1 MNDKIC
7 FWQAD
12 KHRSLLQ
19 IDIIILGECN
29 QACPKYPNN
38 FTYLAISPE
47 KHGGE
52 VDFLAADKQKKF
64 LQVDSIT
71 LGVHSQACPKYPKQ
85 QV

>member
-1 MNDKIC
+1 MINFVFGKQINIEVFYKLILS
-7 FWQAD
+7 FWVSVTRHAQ
-12 KHRSLLQ
+12 STQ
-19 IDIIILGECN
+19 
-29 QACPKYPNN
+29 NN